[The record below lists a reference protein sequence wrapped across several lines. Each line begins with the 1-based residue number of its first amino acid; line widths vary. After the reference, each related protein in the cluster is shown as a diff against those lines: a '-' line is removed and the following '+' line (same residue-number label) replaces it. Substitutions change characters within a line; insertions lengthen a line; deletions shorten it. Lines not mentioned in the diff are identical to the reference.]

1 MYQYI
6 GNNYWFGT
14 KVVGNC
20 VVENIQILL
29 NKLVQIESNI
39 DYDGGLVYLINEV
52 DRDQWEDNK
61 EFQYDQYIIDEQE
74 IFIQVFCL

>member
-6 GNNYWFGT
+6 GNNYWFGI